1 MAELGVSPPT
11 SLYPQPPQGGGA
23 LTPSGALDLL
33 SGVIRNTTQM
43 KELNARN
50 AIGQAYQK
58 NIQPDGTF
66 DQPGFNAMI
75 RDNPDAAW
83 MAGEALPHALD
94 IARAQTG
101 NMLQQNQAVMSLFG
115 SLDPRSSDEQIR
127 NTLATASRIFKGQNS
142 AVLTAI
148 GNDLLSKHGQARAST
163 ISDLNAQARGPE
175 AGARQETTTPGPGG
189 VPQTTSSAAL
199 LRSQQLGTG
208 ATPVGQAPGEAE
220 LQTSSAAGAANLEAT
235 GPKTNQIHADLEN
248 LRQLN
253 KDIPLQG
260 PTAEWEKKLNQV
272 GARLGLPVTMTRDQ
286 LAKAEEF
293 DKISNQLSL
302 NQSTLFHGS
311 DAGLHTVVAANPNLG
326 MSRYGREGVIDML
339 QGNQDAI
346 DRTRQLWFEAR
357 KRGAPANAYNQFV
370 NEASKT
376 VDPRVFQFNRMSRE
390 NQQKFLQDMDSAE
403 LPGFESKYKDAI
415 QRGWV
420 KPLKGQKQSQ
430 AEQ

>member
-1 MAELGVSPPT
+1 VAELGVSPPT

-58 NIQPDGTF
+58 SIQPDGTF

-94 IARAQTG
+94 IARSQTG

-115 SLDPRSSDEQIR
+115 SLPPNASDEQIR

-148 GNDLLSKHGQARAST
+148 GGDLLSKRGQSRASA
-163 ISDLNAQARGPE
+163 IADLTAQARGPE
-175 AGARQETTTPGPGG
+175 AGAAQVTTTPGPGG
-189 VPQTTSSAAL
+189 APQTTSSAAQ
-199 LRSQQLGTG
+199 LRAQQTGIG

-286 LAKAEEF
+286 LAKSEEF

-346 DRTRQLWFEAR
+346 DRTRQSWFNAR
-357 KRGAPANAYNQFV
+357 RAGAPANSYNDFINQS
-370 NEASKT
+370 SKAI
-376 VDPRVFQFNRMSRE
+376 DPRIFQFNRMSAE
-390 NQQKFLQDMDSAE
+390 NQKKFAQDMDPADVDE
-403 LPGFESKYKDAI
+403 FKRKYRKALDN
-415 QRGWV
+415 GWV
-420 KPLKGQKQSQ
+420 KPPKSAQTMP
-430 AEQ
+430 